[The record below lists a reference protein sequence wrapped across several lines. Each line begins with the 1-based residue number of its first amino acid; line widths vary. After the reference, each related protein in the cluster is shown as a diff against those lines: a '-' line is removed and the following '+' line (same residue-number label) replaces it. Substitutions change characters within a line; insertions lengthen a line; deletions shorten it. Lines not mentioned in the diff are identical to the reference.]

1 MNNILIVE
9 DDRAI
14 NQLVKSGLTI
24 AGFQCFQAYNGM
36 EALCVYE
43 KETIDLI
50 LLDIN
55 LPDSDGFSLFGS
67 FKHTPIIYLTARDGL
82 DDRVK
87 GLNLGA
93 EDYIVKPFALPE
105 LIARVHVVLRR
116 FNKEEHLFILDELKV
131 DLDKRKVWLADSL
144 VNLTYQEFEL
154 LAVLIRHKNLALT
167 REQLLDLAWGF
178 DYVGDDRTVDVH
190 IQRLRKK
197 LRLDSLKT
205 VYKLGY
211 RLEV

>member
-1 MNNILIVE
+1 MSNILIVE

-14 NQLVKSGLTI
+14 NQLVISGLKI
-24 AGFQCFQAYNGM
+24 AGFHCFQAYYGM
-36 EALCVYE
+36 EALRIYE
-43 KETIDLI
+43 KEDIDLI

-55 LPDSDGFSLFGS
+55 LPDSDGFSLFRS

-105 LIARVHVVLRR
+105 LIARVQVVLRR
-116 FNKEEHLFILDELKV
+116 FNQEESLFVRDELRV
-131 DLDKRKVWLADSL
+131 DLGKRKVWLADSS
-144 VNLTYQEFEL
+144 VTLTYQEFEL

-167 REQLLDLAWGF
+167 REQLIDLAWGF
-178 DYVGDDRTVDVH
+178 DYAGDERTVDVH

-197 LRLDSLKT
+197 LELHSLKT